1 MGSGSASYRTT
12 PGILRPCL
20 TSDTSQRV
28 SVRTRGLVISSPLL
42 SFLPLQLPPASL
54 PPYPIFFHSVLTSLF
69 QTLSGPSSAFVFW
82 EALTSARATAQLS
95 SLLAS
100 FRKRARKGT
109 SSATELLKVF
119 NNPAYTTTPITITSP
134 AQCQSLGQ
142 NSGPAFITLQFWNQA
157 YWKNFPKML
166 PPCKSSGLFLNPPFY
181 SWSLLQSSNHSR
193 EGHHH

>member
-1 MGSGSASYRTT
+1 MA
-12 PGILRPCL
+12 
-20 TSDTSQRV
+20 
-28 SVRTRGLVISSPLL
+28 L
-42 SFLPLQLPPASL
+42 SFQALFCHFCHSNFPPLPFLHTPSFSILCSPACFKRSLAHPLPLSSERHSRQHVSSL
-54 PPYPIFFHSVLTSLF
+54 
-69 QTLSGPSSAFVFW
+69 
-82 EALTSARATAQLS
+82 LS